1 MKKMILAA
9 LGILAL
15 AACSDKRQFTVE
27 GTIDGA
33 QDSVAY
39 LHRMT
44 VEGAELL
51 DSVVVAQDGSFRF
64 RSAAPEA
71 PDFYVLRIG
80 SQLINFSVDSTE
92 TITLNASWPGMAS
105 NYEVEGS
112 ENSQAIKELTLM
124 LKDLQQ
130 RVVAVQRNGS
140 LSQEVF
146 ADSLQHMIDAYKQEV
161 SNRYIFSAPQK
172 PQAYFALFQ
181 TLGPW
186 NIFDRFDRKD
196 LKVFGAVATSWDTY
210 YPESPRTQNL
220 RSITLKNM
228 RDQRVADA
236 RRQQTLD
243 ESKIVESG
251 VIDLQLSDNHGQ
263 TRTLTELQGKVVL
276 LDFHA
281 FSLPESGARILLMR
295 ELYEKFHG
303 QGLEIYQVSVDNDEH
318 LWKQAVAN
326 LPWISVRDVYGQA
339 SSIYN
344 VQAVPEYFLIDRSN
358 TLQKRSVQMDD
369 LEKEIRALL

>member
-1 MKKMILAA
+1 
-9 LGILAL
+9 
-15 AACSDKRQFTVE
+15 
-27 GTIDGA
+27 
-33 QDSVAY
+33 
-39 LHRMT
+39 
-44 VEGAELL
+44 
-51 DSVVVAQDGSFRF
+51 
-64 RSAAPEA
+64 
-71 PDFYVLRIG
+71 
-80 SQLINFSVDSTE
+80 
-92 TITLNASWPGMAS
+92 
-105 NYEVEGS
+105 
-112 ENSQAIKELTLM
+112 M

-196 LKVFGAVATSWDTY
+196 LKAFGAVATSWDTY